1 MPAVLMLDLD
11 QSKFLQEK
19 KEEARKEKKPTI
31 PHHNLGLQLFLIGAF
46 PVELEGSS
54 DLADKTPTCTVYPAR
69 LLYLNKFK
77 YLNRARAYVY
87 VRACPTTA
95 ELSPPPQE
103 RPLPGSAA
111 SPAGYG
117 GDVGSRATRKTRAD
131 RVRPHAIKERGNF
144 YAGDQR
150 VRRARYLPAKQ
161 ENTTRGRCSACA

>member
-1 MPAVLMLDLD
+1 M
-11 QSKFLQEK
+11 
-19 KEEARKEKKPTI
+19 
-31 PHHNLGLQLFLIGAF
+31 
-46 PVELEGSS
+46 ELEGSS
-54 DLADKTPTCTVYPAR
+54 DLADKTPHLHGIPGTITV
-69 LLYLNKFK
+69 LK
-77 YLNRARAYVY
+77 NRARAYVY

-95 ELSPPPQE
+95 ELSPPPHE

-131 RVRPHAIKERGNF
+131 RVRPHAIIKERGNF